1 MKKKIVCAM
10 MCIAMAA
17 TSLAGC
23 GSDDGAAIPML
34 RQTSRRIARMMQM
47 AAMTQMHPLRAEMER
62 FTT

>member
-23 GSDDGAAIPML
+23 GSDDGAADGGQY
-34 RQTSRRIARMMQM
+34 RCSGRRAGG
-47 AAMTQMHPLRAEMER
+47 
-62 FTT
+62 